1 MGLDAIEIN
10 LLVLS
15 KFHQSKFQQNIIKI
29 DYQSELSIW
38 VRTHT
43 QAHGPDI
50 RIPSVDAMDAQHDAY
65 LF

>member
-10 LLVLS
+10 LLVL
-15 KFHQSKFQQNIIKI
+15 SKFQQNIIKI